1 MGIEE
6 GYTQEVHAQA
16 EARERER
23 AAQRKAERGRER
35 ARAAQRDAERR
46 ERRRREFAGAYPAV
60 VEALLEALPAQA
72 RGGHGPEK
80 ELGYMLYPN
89 HTLGTPYP
97 PSLFA
102 IPMPA
107 VQPVTGQ

>member
-23 AAQRKAERGRER
+23 AAQREAERG
-35 ARAAQRDAERR
+35 R